1 MILDGNLKISK
12 KNLYY
17 IKKYMKSFMIMQ
29 VKLINIIHFQYL
41 KIQIIINYNIIIL
54 LKKL

>member
-1 MILDGNLKISK
+1 MILGGNLKILK

-54 LKKL
+54 LKKI